1 MDSIDLA
8 GEIILLTADRK
19 GAIFLWDK
27 DFLIIKSLD
36 LKK

>member
-1 MDSIDLA
+1 MDSLVLA
-8 GEIILLTADRK
+8 GEFILLTADRN
-19 GAIFLWDK
+19 GTIFLWDE